1 MVLRTR
7 LALALGLLLLIV
19 GLASAWSLTRLEDV
33 RSAGRQVV
41 EQAQPA
47 ETAASALSRESLEL
61 QIETA
66 IYILTPSPE
75 QAKQVS
81 EAKAEGNRQITL
93 LQSLTL
99 DDEPTR
105 AAVDQVDVAYRA
117 WVKDVI
123 DPVVR
128 AIAAGNTAE
137 ARTIS
142 TSKQSQARSAALDA
156 SLANLSA
163 AVDDWRLRSITSTSA
178 AITALERSLV
188 LSLLALLIAVSA
200 LWWGLRRWVTEPLT
214 AFSGDLRSVAEGDLE
229 HRIGAVGPPDIAQT
243 TRDAEDMRQRL
254 LREVDD
260 AIAAREAL
268 DHRGP
273 VVAALR
279 RELRAAGHAAVP
291 NLDAA
296 GLLIPAEGVLAGDW
310 FDLMELPDGR
320 LGLVCVD
327 VAGHGPL
334 AGLAALRLK
343 YVMTSALRSGSG
355 VRSAIEAAA
364 MVMEEE
370 DERFATAVAVTV
382 SSYGEIAW
390 CSAGHPTPFVVARD
404 GLVDRLAPTGPLVS
418 GLGGTWT
425 VGRGSLPVGGT
436 LVVMS
441 DGVLESRGTDGR
453 ELSEVWG
460 DADVAGIV
468 NDSADARGATEQLA
482 AAARARAAKW
492 RVDDVTVVA
501 IRRT

>member
-1 MVLRTR
+1 
-7 LALALGLLLLIV
+7 V

-33 RSAGRQVV
+33 RSAGREVI

-47 ETAASALSRESLEL
+47 ETAASALSRATLEV

-66 IYILTPSPE
+66 IYILQPSPS
-75 QAKQVS
+75 QARQVTAAKE
-81 EAKAEGNRQITL
+81 EANRQLTL

-99 DDEPTR
+99 DDQLTR
-105 AAVDQVDVAYRA
+105 DAVDQADAAYRA

-128 AIAAGNTAE
+128 ATAAGNTAG
-137 ARTIS
+137 ARAIS
-142 TSKQSQARSAALDA
+142 TSKQSQARSTALDVA
-156 SLANLSA
+156 LAELTK
-163 AVDDWRLRSITSTSA
+163 AVDDWRLRSISTTSA

-188 LSLLALLIAVSA
+188 LSLLALLLAVIA
-200 LWWGLRRWVTEPLT
+200 LWWGLRQWVTTPLNGL
-214 AFSGDLRSVAEGDLE
+214 SRDLQAVSEGDLE
-229 HRIGAVGPPDIAQT
+229 HPIGVTGPPDIAQT
-243 TRDAEDMRQRL
+243 MRDAEDMRQRL

-260 AIAAREAL
+260 AVAAREAL

-279 RELRAAGHAAVP
+279 RELRASGHADVP
-291 NLDAA
+291 HLDAA

-310 FDLMELPDGR
+310 FDLVELPDGR
-320 LGLVCVD
+320 LGMVCVD

-355 VRSAIEAAA
+355 VRAAIEAAA
-364 MVMEEE
+364 LAMDEE
-370 DERFATAVAVTV
+370 DERFATGVAVTV

-390 CSAGHPTPFVVARD
+390 CSAGHPTPLVVARD

-441 DGVLESRGTDGR
+441 DGILESRGTDGR

-468 NDSADARGATEQLA
+468 NDAPDARAATEQLA